1 MIPMLFNIL
10 SLFATVDESIKDRP
24 YLVVYPIS
32 DLMKSTPNFSNV
44 PDLILDFN
52 STSKLA
58 GNPSKTTLNG
68 ISPVELI
75 SLIQNTI
82 EPEIWGFEANITYFK
97 GSLLVTAPYR
107 IHEMLK

>member
-1 MIPMLFNIL
+1 MYPILFNIL
-10 SLFATVDESIKDRP
+10 SLFVSIDESIKDRP
-24 YLVVYPIS
+24 YMVVYPIV
-32 DLMKSTPNFSNV
+32 DLMKTTPNFSNV

-58 GNPSKTTLNG
+58 GNPPKTALNG
-68 ISPVELI
+68 VSPDELI

-82 EPEIWGFEANITYFK
+82 EPEIWGSEANITYFR